1 MPDVCPNRTA
11 CSLGA
16 SRGVELPYTCG
27 SPSISVFIFFF
38 QAVDGIRA
46 HCVTGVQTCA
56 LPIFRLARRKSD
68 SYSIAVLQVDA
79 FASLATSFGSAA
91 ANAVLRAI
99 GELLPKSFRAED
111 VPGWWSGAEFTDRK
125 SVV

>member
-27 SPSISVFIFFF
+27 SPSISVFIFFS

-56 LPIFRLARRKSD
+56 LPILAGPG
-68 SYSIAVLQVDA
+68 V
-79 FASLATSFGSAA
+79 SLVSTATLVEPSSATVARSLTATGGSLTSVTVTATSAVEQRTSRAA
-91 ANAVLRAI
+91 LV
-99 GELLPKSFRAED
+99 
-111 VPGWWSGAEFTDRK
+111 VPLSQT
-125 SVV
+125 